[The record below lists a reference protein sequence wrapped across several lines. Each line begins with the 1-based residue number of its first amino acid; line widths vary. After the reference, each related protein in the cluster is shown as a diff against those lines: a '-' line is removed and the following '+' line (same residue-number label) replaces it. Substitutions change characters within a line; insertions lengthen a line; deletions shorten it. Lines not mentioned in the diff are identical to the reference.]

1 MNIIL
6 FGPPGAGKGTQA
18 EMIIEKYQLPHL
30 STGNIF
36 RAAIKNETALGLKV
50 KAILAEGKLV
60 DDKLT
65 VDLVAEEIAFSR
77 YNNGAVFDGFPR
89 TVYQAEA
96 LDNLLQY
103 KSGKVDFV
111 ISLEVPEEELVRR
124 VLSRGQ
130 GRADDTEE
138 GIQKRLQ
145 VYHNETA
152 PVLAY
157 YKEKGLVHDIDGVGD
172 LVQIFKR
179 ITEVINK

>member
-18 EMIIEKYQLPHL
+18 EMIIEKFQLPHL

-36 RAAIKNETALGLKV
+36 RAAIKSETELGLKV

-65 VDLVAEEIAFSR
+65 VDLVAEEIAYSR
-77 YNNGAVFDGFPR
+77 YNNGAIFDGFPR

-103 KSGKVDFV
+103 RSGKVDAV
-111 ISLEVPEEELVRR
+111 IVSHKPDHGVG
-124 VLSRGQ
+124 GQ
-130 GRADDTEE
+130 LME
-138 GIQKRLQ
+138 
-145 VYHNETA
+145 ETA
-152 PVLAY
+152 YGLRQSVDP
-157 YKEKGLVHDIDGVGD
+157 EKGKGKFDIVS
-172 LVQIFKR
+172 VNHQSVANIA
-179 ITEVINK
+179 